1 MTEITEHV
9 VEREPGSKYRF
20 KIRSLYMINRA
31 STRHTL
37 PPYILASKHIV
48 VCVTCLIQGG

>member
-37 PPYILASKHIV
+37 PPYILASNHIV
-48 VCVTCLIQGG
+48 VCVTCLTQGD